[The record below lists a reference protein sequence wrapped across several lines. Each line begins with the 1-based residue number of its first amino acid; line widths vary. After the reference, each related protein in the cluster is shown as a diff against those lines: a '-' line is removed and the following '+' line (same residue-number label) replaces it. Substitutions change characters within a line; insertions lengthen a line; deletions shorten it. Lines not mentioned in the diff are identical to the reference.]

1 MPGKFELKKGRS
13 GKFSFNL
20 KAVNGQVILTSQTY
34 KTKVA
39 AKNGIKSVC
48 TNCKKNVRFEQKAS
62 KKGEPYFVLL
72 AANKQ
77 VIGKS
82 QMYASK
88 TSMLNGIES
97 VKKNARR
104 QNRAHGLFVAHI
116 DDLRIW
122 KLTQGRN
129 KDLSDLNK
137 ITNYRT

>member
-20 KAVNGQVILTSQTY
+20 KAANGQVILTSQTY
-34 KTKVA
+34 KTKAA

-48 TNCKKNVRFEQKAS
+48 TNCKKASFFDQKKS

-82 QMYASK
+82 QMYASRK
-88 TSMLNGIES
+88 SMLNGIAS
-97 VKKNARR
+97 VKKNASKSKI
-104 QNRAHGLFVAHI
+104 Q
-116 DDLRIW
+116 DL
-122 KLTQGRN
+122 TV
-129 KDLSDLNK
+129 
-137 ITNYRT
+137 

>member
-20 KAVNGQVILTSQTY
+20 KAANGQVILTSQTY
-34 KTKVA
+34 KTKAA

-48 TNCKKNVRFEQKAS
+48 TNCGKKSSFEQKTS
-62 KKGEPYFVLL
+62 KKGQPYFVML

-88 TSMLNGIES
+88 TSMMNGIKS
-97 VKKNARR
+97 VKRNATK
-104 QNRAHGLFVAHI
+104 AAI
-116 DDLRIW
+116 
-122 KLTQGRN
+122 
-129 KDLSDLNK
+129 KDLSA
-137 ITNYRT
+137 

>member
-34 KTKVA
+34 KTKAA

-48 TNCKKNVRFEQKAS
+48 TNCKKKTSFEQKLS
-62 KKGEPYFVLL
+62 KKGEPYFVML

-88 TSMLNGIES
+88 TSMRNGIES
-97 VKKNARR
+97 VTKNASK
-104 QNRAHGLFVAHI
+104 AEV
-116 DDLRIW
+116 
-122 KLTQGRN
+122 
-129 KDLSDLNK
+129 KDL
-137 ITNYRT
+137 TG

>member
-1 MPGKFELKKGRS
+1 MPGKFELKKGKS

-20 KAVNGQVILTSQTY
+20 KAVNGQVILTSQVY
-34 KTKVA
+34 KTKAA

-48 TNCKKNVRFEQKAS
+48 TNCAKDARFEQKTS

-88 TSMLNGIES
+88 TSMLNGIKS
-97 VKKNARR
+97 VK
-104 QNRAHGLFVAHI
+104 QNVLKATVQ
-116 DDLRIW
+116 DL
-122 KLTQGRN
+122 TE
-129 KDLSDLNK
+129 
-137 ITNYRT
+137 